1 MTFQLIC
8 EVVKHFNFLLTYS
21 LQTINIV
28 GTIEGE
34 VGGGGGGVEVF
45 QKKWG
50 VQIFLIKMEGLIK

>member
-34 VGGGGGGVEVF
+34 VGGGVEVF
-45 QKKWG
+45 EKKWG